1 MGQSLFDQNT
11 RSMPMAQSRRL
22 KTLLSG
28 VRIPRARVISRNLE
42 PSLVAIRQSDA
53 GIEFEASQTIPSLDV
68 GYAAP
73 VIMAAVLPAVQQVR
87 GAAQRVESQNN
98 LRQQVLAALNYESA
112 HQDFPQGYTVD
123 KQGNKLLSWRVYV
136 LPFIEQNRLFQQFK
150 LDEPWDSPNN
160 KKLIEKMPKTFR
172 SPASNAKP
180 GFTVYR
186 GIGGKSGV
194 LRGADEGGRIG
205 FGNITDGSSNGST
218 LFMSDQIETISL
230 RYMMKMNDGNIVRS
244 RNLRPTARQ
253 RVEEMKK
260 LGPIDQRFVL
270 NQETKVLKLADI
282 LSEEDQAKLAEE
294 DQRIKLLNRFRQ
306 IAIAMHNFESAYLGF
321 PVAYSVSGAGQGG
334 EPKPLL
340 SWRVH
345 ILPYLDQQDLYR
357 QFHLDEAW
365 DSEHNKALVEK
376 MPDVFVVDPNTP
388 NGKTTIV
395 GIGGK
400 HGIIGPPKSK
410 PRGLIGTG
418 FGSISDGSSNTIL
431 LIDAGA
437 DQAVEWTK
445 PTEFEPTA
453 ENLKNIIGKKRG
465 FAMGD
470 ASTGYL
476 KDSVTMETLQ
486 ELLTMDGGEVVA
498 DGWRQR
504 D

>member
-1 MGQSLFDQNT
+1 LKRTGSGTLVQGDQDRFLRSSFLSNPSNAKLVGMTYVDAATNFEVTYPYLQMMITMGQSLFDQNT
-11 RSMPMAQSRRL
+11 RSMPVAQSRRL

-194 LRGADEGGRIG
+194 LRGADEGGRVG
-205 FGNITDGSSNGST
+205 FGNITDGSSNTIFLIETSDELAVPWTKPAGLNPDQFDRDKIFGSYSGGTNVARCDGST

-244 RNLRPTARQ
+244 RNQRPTARQ

-340 SWRVH
+340 RH
-345 ILPYLDQQDLYR
+345 AQRKNNDR
-357 QFHLDEAW
+357 W
-365 DSEHNKALVEK
+365 D
-376 MPDVFVVDPNTP
+376 
-388 NGKTTIV
+388 
-395 GIGGK
+395 
-400 HGIIGPPKSK
+400 
-410 PRGLIGTG
+410 R
-418 FGSISDGSSNTIL
+418 
-431 LIDAGA
+431 
-437 DQAVEWTK
+437 W
-445 PTEFEPTA
+445 
-453 ENLKNIIGKKRG
+453 
-465 FAMGD
+465 
-470 ASTGYL
+470 
-476 KDSVTMETLQ
+476 
-486 ELLTMDGGEVVA
+486 
-498 DGWRQR
+498 
-504 D
+504 